1 MNVRVTWKS
10 NGELEREA
18 TGRTNSLRSPVL
30 EGIIKLPADRQY
42 HQIMKKCCVHLV
54 FLFVVVWLTW
64 PAAGDEFTL
73 GLLIPYSLP
82 FAEKITIEYLGEY
95 FAPAIIQAVEDVNN
109 RSDLL
114 PGHHLS
120 FIWNDTHCNETVSLK
135 SMWYQVNERRVSA
148 IIGPACSC
156 RTEARLASALDIPM
170 ISYVSCRF
178 SPSVGLVSIKSK

>member
-1 MNVRVTWKS
+1 
-10 NGELEREA
+10 
-18 TGRTNSLRSPVL
+18 
-30 EGIIKLPADRQY
+30 
-42 HQIMKKCCVHLV
+42 MKKFCVHLM
-54 FLFVVVWLTW
+54 FLFVVVWLSR

-73 GLLIPYSLP
+73 GLLIPYDSP
-82 FAEKITIEYLGEY
+82 SVEKITIEHLGKY

-120 FIWNDTHCNETVSLK
+120 FIWNDTHCDETVSLK
-135 SMWYQVNERRVSA
+135 SMLYQVNERRVSA

-156 RTEARLASALDIPM
+156 RTEARLASVWNIPM

-178 SPSVGLVSIKSK
+178 PPSIGLVSIKTK